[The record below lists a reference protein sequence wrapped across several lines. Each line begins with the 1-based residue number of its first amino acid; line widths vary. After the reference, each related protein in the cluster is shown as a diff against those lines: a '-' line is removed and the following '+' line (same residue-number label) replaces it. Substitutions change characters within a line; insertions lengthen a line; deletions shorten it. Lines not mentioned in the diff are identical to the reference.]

1 MSTAKK
7 IEEKKPPTKQEI
19 QQEIERH
26 FRRIKS
32 TLKHNSKSSLIK
44 MLWNQ
49 GVEYRNMQQV
59 AQELYEENVSLKK
72 QLNPEPVQQTEEGP
86 E

>member
-1 MSTAKK
+1 MSTAKSTA
-7 IEEKKPPTKQEI
+7 EKSPPSKQEI
-19 QQEIERH
+19 QQEIDRH
-26 FRRIKS
+26 FRRIKA

-59 AQELYEENVSLKK
+59 AQELYEENVALKK
-72 QLNPEPVQQTEEGP
+72 QLNPEPEEQTEEGQ